1 MVPPKSIKI
10 NRIPFACYRNL
21 DNQAY
26 QLQTSKNWFT
36 SHEEKP
42 NQTPKYMLILVA
54 FLIEILY
61 VKASSKYFYNLTNT
75 IIKQRKLQRFAS
87 LKKEEKNWNFEEME
101 KQSKG
106 SLWK

>member
-1 MVPPKSIKI
+1 
-10 NRIPFACYRNL
+10 
-21 DNQAY
+21 
-26 QLQTSKNWFT
+26 
-36 SHEEKP
+36 
-42 NQTPKYMLILVA
+42 MLILVA

-106 SLWK
+106 SLWKWISGNKYIWEVVAKCNLSTAGVRRMGCQSC